1 MAINSKIAG
10 IVTGLGVGLGCGV
23 LLAIL
28 NPLISNNDSITVLS
42 SPDETSGN
50 LDQDSV
56 PVPVPVAEVGPS
68 HEAAADVPSQTD
80 QGDPTSADTVPQT
93 DSDVSRT
100 VKAGRVTELGE
111 PAEAVDGDTPASEL
125 AETDKP
131 ASTQSAALQDVDSD
145 PLPSVSTDPAVPIDL
160 DEPQVD
166 AENPTQTPPDGDDEE
181 AVKAPEVDD
190 HSPESTETPEAPSD
204 EDVAAVSK
212 TPHAPRE
219 ANTSGTF
226 ETGSS
231 SLKTTGTAGFG
242 DGTGSRLPKIGED
255 ETALNDSDST
265 DTDDA
270 EAAGDGRMNALADN
284 AAPFEGSDR
293 PLVSIILMDTEGDVL
308 PLETLQSLTLP
319 ITFAIRADDP
329 NASERAEELRTAGFE
344 VIAMAPTSVDMI
356 LTGGLSH
363 QQVSETVDR
372 ILEAVPGA
380 IGLIDTPKA
389 ELQRDRKL
397 SRAVAI
403 RLGATGHGLVTYAK
417 GFNTAAREAES
428 FEVASDS
435 VRRVLDAKDES
446 PEVISRYLDRAVL
459 DARRA
464 GHVILLGTTQRDTV
478 GAIVNWALSSKARG
492 VSLAPASASLLA
504 SVN

>member
-42 SPDETSGN
+42 SPDGTKGN

-56 PVPVPVAEVGPS
+56 PVPVAEDGSSSATAAGVPTPS
-68 HEAAADVPSQTD
+68 G
-80 QGDPTSADTVPQT
+80 QGDPAGADTVPQT

-111 PAEAVDGDTPASEL
+111 PAEAIEGDTQAPDPEAS
-125 AETDKP
+125 DKP
-131 ASTQSAALQDVDSD
+131 TSTQSAALQDVDGD

-166 AENPTQTPPDGDDEE
+166 AENPTQSPPDSDGE
-181 AVKAPEVDD
+181 AAVEAPEVDD
-190 HSPESTETPEAPSD
+190 HSPEGTDTPEAPSD
-204 EDVAAVSK
+204 DDVAAVSK

-231 SLKTTGTAGFG
+231 RLKTTGTAGFG
-242 DGTGSRLPKIGED
+242 DGSASRLPKIGGE
-255 ETALNDSDST
+255 ETALNDSGSA

-270 EAAGDGRMNALADN
+270 EDGGNGRMNALAAN

-293 PLVSIILMDTEGDVL
+293 PLVSIVLMDTEGDVL
-308 PLETLQSLTLP
+308 PLETLQSLKLP
-319 ITFAIRADDP
+319 VTFAIRADDP
-329 NASERAEELRTAGFE
+329 DATERAEELRNAGFE

-363 QQVSETVDR
+363 QQVSETIDR
-372 ILEAVPGA
+372 ILDAVPGA

-417 GFNTAAREAES
+417 GFNTAAREAET

-464 GHVILLGTTQRDTV
+464 GHVILLGTTRRETV
-478 GAIVNWALSSKARG
+478 AAIVNWALSSKARG

-504 SVN
+504 TVE